1 MSEKPHLPP
10 PSAIS
15 DHRRQWR
22 DCLYVY
28 PVISRR
34 AGGMSLGVN
43 LNPARA
49 CSYSCVY
56 CQIDR
61 RTPRNL
67 DRVDLQTLRTELAD
81 VLTIAAGGEIWSD
94 PRFAQ
99 APQPLRRLN
108 DIAFSGDGEPTCL
121 GEFDRAVAVAAEEKA
136 RLKLPDVKLV
146 VITNAAHLQEP
157 QVLRAYPILR
167 EHNGEIW
174 AKLDAGTQ
182 QQFEQIN
189 RPQGGRS
196 LETIT
201 ENIIAAGREMPIV
214 VQSLFLRLRGEA
226 PGPDQIDAYI
236 QRVRHILEAGAK
248 IRYIQV
254 HTIARSPAEPFVAY
268 LPEEPL
274 REIAD
279 RIDQALPVDVKVYPG
294 ADAPPIGKSP
304 A

>member
-1 MSEKPHLPP
+1 MSEHAPLPP
-10 PSAIS
+10 RSAIS

-34 AGGMSLGVN
+34 AGGMSIGVN
-43 LNPARA
+43 LNPTRS

-67 DRVDLQTLRTELAD
+67 NVVDLDTLRAELAD
-81 VLTIAAGGEIWSD
+81 VLALAAGGDIWSD

-99 APQPLRRLN
+99 TPEHLRRLN
-108 DIAFSGDGEPTCL
+108 DIAFSGDGEPTCTAT
-121 GEFDRAVAVAAEEKA
+121 FDQAVAVAAQEKA
-136 RLKLPDVKLV
+136 RLKLTDVKLV
-146 VITNAAHLQEP
+146 VITNAAHLREP
-157 QVLRAYPILR
+157 QVIRACPTLR

-189 RPQGGRS
+189 RPQGGRD

-201 ENIIAAGREMPIV
+201 ENIIAAGREMPLV
-214 VQSLFLRLRGEA
+214 LQSLFLRLRGQPPEA
-226 PGPDQIDAYI
+226 SEIDAYI
-236 QRVRHILEAGAK
+236 QRVRRILEAGAE

-268 LPEEPL
+268 LPEDEL
-274 REIAD
+274 RAIAR
-279 RIDQALPVDVKVYPG
+279 RIDEALPVEVKVYPG
-294 ADAPPIGKSP
+294 ADAPPIGS
-304 A
+304 